1 MRDIWIMGVYAAV
14 LASIP
19 AHLRNQLEPR
29 EGGSQCQQTHALPV
43 VAGDKQYALICYY
56 KSDGPVYG
64 KMPKIYPPFACVNVS
79 YPNKETH
86 WADVKPEA
94 LGLINL
100 PITEDKVPYLG
111 TLERGVISMQE
122 WRSANDR
129 YDVLISLVFE
139 RHWLVTRHAVTKEE
153 RATAQELQ
161 DCTRILYDK
170 PLLPYY
176 QHNGRQFLAWMERA
190 AK

>member
-1 MRDIWIMGVYAAV
+1 MGVYAAV
-14 LASIP
+14 LASVP

-29 EGGSQCQQTHALPV
+29 EGGPQFQQTYVLPV
-43 VAGDKQYALICYY
+43 VAGDKQYALICFY

-64 KMPKIYPPFACVNVS
+64 KQPKLYPPFACVKVS

-86 WADVKPEA
+86 WDDVKPTA
-94 LGLINL
+94 LGFTNL

-111 TLERGVISMQE
+111 TIERGGTSMQE
-122 WRSANDR
+122 WRSANER
-129 YDVLISLVFE
+129 YDVLISSVFE
-139 RHWLVTRHAVTKEE
+139 HCWLLTRHAVTAEE
-153 RATAQELQ
+153 RAAAKELQ
-161 DCTRILYDK
+161 DCTHILYDK

-176 QHNGRQFLAWMERA
+176 QHEGRQFLAWMERA